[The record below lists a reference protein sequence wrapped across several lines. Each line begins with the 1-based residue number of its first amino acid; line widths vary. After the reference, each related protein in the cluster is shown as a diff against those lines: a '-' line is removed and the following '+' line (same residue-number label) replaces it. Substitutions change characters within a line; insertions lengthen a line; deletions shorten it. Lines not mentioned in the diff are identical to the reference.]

1 MKKKFVWKGL
11 LYAVGILA
19 FFLGALDPLEGSV
32 FIASGSVLITVYK
45 YMRGDRHKKGFL
57 TGCLLIALG
66 VGYMFWLSNLGGI
79 GPNAKPW
86 VWGIP
91 MALYPI
97 GWVLTLILLFMHAQ
111 LKWKLRK
118 NQP

>member
-1 MKKKFVWKGL
+1 MEKKFDWKGL
-11 LYAVGILA
+11 LYTVGILN

-32 FIASGSVLITVYK
+32 LIVVGSVLITVYK

-57 TGCLLIALG
+57 AGSLLITVG
-66 VGYMFWLSNLGGI
+66 VAYMFWLSNLGGI

-86 VWGIP
+86 AWGIP

-97 GWVLTLILLFMHAQ
+97 GWVLTIVLLFLHAQ

-118 NQP
+118 KNA